1 MQLYC
6 IILFVDEE
14 KNSNNKKKELAF
26 HKFPGILKWFCDLA
40 LKVGNTANVSQ
51 MQYLKFKY
59 HVSWR
64 YQTYSHW

>member
-14 KNSNNKKKELAF
+14 KNSNNKKKELAC

-40 LKVGNTANVSQ
+40 LKVRNAANVSQ
-51 MQYLKFKY
+51 M
-59 HVSWR
+59 
-64 YQTYSHW
+64 